1 MEQLHMKFSALNIDF
16 DGLSLLI
23 RALSPLLNGRLH
35 HWYIVSA
42 LKTIIYH
49 NIICFCLQTSK
60 MNVTLNVI
68 QFSYKN

>member
-1 MEQLHMKFSALNIDF
+1 MKFSALNIDF

-42 LKTIIYH
+42 LKIIIYD
-49 NIICFCLQTSK
+49 NIVCFCLQTSEMYVK
-60 MNVTLNVI
+60 INI
-68 QFSYKN
+68 I